1 MLASGG
7 ELMISKGSKGGL
19 MKASALALAVLLC
32 SGAAA
37 IAQEAPEALRPDQV
51 SANLV
56 GKKISVEGRI
66 YSNSKSEAG
75 IHLYFSPDTTTAF
88 QAIIVA
94 KSVYKFQVDVTKKFV
109 KRNVRVTGKLET
121 EAGKF
126 FIRVDDPSLIKTV
139 ARKTES

>member
-1 MLASGG
+1 
-7 ELMISKGSKGGL
+7 
-19 MKASALALAVLLC
+19 MKASALALVVLFAF
-32 SGAAA
+32 GATAT
-37 IAQEAPEALRPDQV
+37 AQEASEAIRPDQV
-51 SANLV
+51 SADLV

-88 QAIIVA
+88 QAIVVA
-94 KSVYKFQVDVTKKFV
+94 KSVYKFQVDVAKKYV

-126 FIRVDDPSLIKTV
+126 FIRVDDPSQLKTV
-139 ARKTES
+139 ARKIES